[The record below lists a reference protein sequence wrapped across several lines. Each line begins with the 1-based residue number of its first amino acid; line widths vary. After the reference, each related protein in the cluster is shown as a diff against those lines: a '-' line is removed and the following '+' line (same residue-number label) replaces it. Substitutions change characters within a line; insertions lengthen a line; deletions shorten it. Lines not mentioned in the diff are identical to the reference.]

1 MNHPKVSI
9 LVPQLRVVPLHQQE
23 FNQTPSH
30 HPLQFH
36 LFSKNFPISIEGTI
50 GSGKSSLLRHLQRV
64 LGLKVKILAE
74 PIEEWT
80 NIEGVN
86 LLQRYYYKP
95 KKWGFI
101 FQVQSMISM
110 MKNHH
115 HGAET
120 KITERRIFSIKNVFL
135 KAQELRNTL
144 SPTEAKVLW
153 DLYKQMLTTSV
164 KHDLIVYLH
173 LGPHLV
179 LKRIKERGRLE
190 ERSID
195 FDYLKALHR
204 LHDTWLNFSPSP
216 RVIILDARLP
226 TGLLI
231 ANLDA
236 ELGKIL

>member
-1 MNHPKVSI
+1 MDKHRRCES
-9 LVPQLRVVPLHQQE
+9 LA
-23 FNQTPSH
+23 
-30 HPLQFH
+30 
-36 LFSKNFPISIEGTI
+36 TI
-50 GSGKSSLLRHLQRV
+50 
-64 LGLKVKILAE
+64 
-74 PIEEWT
+74 
-80 NIEGVN
+80 
-86 LLQRYYYKP
+86 LLQ
-95 KKWGFI
+95 
-101 FQVQSMISM
+101 
-110 MKNHH
+110 
-115 HGAET
+115 
-120 KITERRIFSIKNVFL
+120 TEKMGIHFPSTINDFNDEESPPRRRNRIFSIKNVFL